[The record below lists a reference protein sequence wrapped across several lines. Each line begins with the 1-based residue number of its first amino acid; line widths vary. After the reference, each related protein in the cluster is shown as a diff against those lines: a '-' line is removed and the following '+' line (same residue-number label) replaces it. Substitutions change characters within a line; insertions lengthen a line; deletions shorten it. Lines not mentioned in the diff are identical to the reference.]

1 MLFVGLFLLKLLLF
15 DLAWC
20 LPTTFTSFSY
30 PTTYL
35 TKLLVALLLTAPL
48 TFGAPRTAARTTTLA
63 AALLLDALLVA
74 NLLYFRTYYTAIP
87 AGSYL
92 LAGNLAGF
100 GGSVA
105 ASLRPVDALFPLT
118 TLAAW
123 LAARRIPRTAADAR
137 LRRRHLLT
145 TAATLLAIGGLA
157 ACGGGFRR
165 SYAATLRHYP
175 LSVTPTYSIF
185 GTLLYEA
192 LSEKVRFTPELAAE
206 VARFVEGRRQ
216 GPPPAVEAPRN
227 AVVILLESFE
237 SWVLER
243 SCGGVEITPCLNRLL
258 GDARTLYAP
267 HVLTQVRGGRSI
279 DAQLLLTAGLL
290 PLESGCFSS
299 SHPRAVYP
307 SLVEAFRTRRP
318 GARAYAFTP
327 DKEHT
332 WNQMIVA
339 ERFGFDRLFSRK
351 DFSRGITTGSGTHR
365 RLADG
370 PFFEESLARIDT
382 LAPPDGGAFYLQL
395 ITYSGHGPFVIP
407 EPLRRAEFPASL
419 PETLRNYLTAANY
432 TDAALGAFIDSLRRR
447 PDFERTMIVIT
458 GDHEG
463 LGTLRSALRQDPA
476 GRDLVSEE
484 CFVPLVVL
492 NAPVAGRREE
502 VMGQIDLYPTL
513 CDLLGIGDPAWP
525 GLGHSLVRAGFP
537 GAAVGPQGRLTGE
550 ELPPDAE
557 ERLRA
562 AWSLSD
568 RMIRSDYFSHAPAR

>member
-1 MLFVGLFLLKLLLF
+1 MGLFLLKLLLF

-20 LPTTFTSFSY
+20 LPTSFTSFSY

-35 TKLLVALLLTAPL
+35 TKLLVALLLTTPL
-48 TFGAPRTAARTTTLA
+48 TFGAPCTAARTATLA

-87 AGSYL
+87 ADSYL
-92 LAGNLAGF
+92 LAGNLADF
-100 GGSVA
+100 GSSVA

-192 LSEKVRFTPELAAE
+192 LSEKVCFTPELAAE

-216 GPPPAVEAPRN
+216 GPPSAVEAPRN

-243 SCGGVEITPCLNRLL
+243 SCGDVEITPCLNRLL

-290 PLESGCFSS
+290 PLDNGCFSS
-299 SHPRAVYP
+299 SHPWALYP

-351 DFSRGITTGSGTHR
+351 DFSHGITTGSGTHR

-484 CFVPLVVL
+484 CFVPLVIL
-492 NAPVAGRREE
+492 NAPIAGRREE